1 MLRYRSLCVL
11 PKKGIA
17 EIPFGPGH
25 MNGIYAFLSLRSE
38 GNMSEVAAMGF
49 RERFLAR
56 NHICAERVVGLQQR
70 HGRRV
75 VLVENSFDASKRSKA
90 DGLVTALRHPVLSIT
105 VADCLPIFLLDK
117 STGSFSVVHSG
128 WRGTG
133 IVLDALKLMERACGT
148 RRDSVH
154 VTIGPGIGPCCYDV
168 PEERYQSFLTRF
180 AEDCVEIRQGK
191 HYLDLK
197 AANAGLL
204 ADNGVEDVTVVTDCT
219 SCNPLLGSFRRDG
232 PRSFTPM
239 LAIAGHFAHQPR
251 E

>member
-1 MLRYRSLCVL
+1 MPQYRSLRVL
-11 PKKGIA
+11 PGKGIA
-17 EIPFGPGH
+17 EIPFCRGH

-38 GNMSEVAAMGF
+38 GNMSEVADIGS

-56 NHICAERVVGLQQR
+56 NHISQERVIGLRQR

-75 VLVENSFDASKRSKA
+75 ILVEDIFDASKRSEA

-117 STGSFSVVHSG
+117 STGSFGVVHSG

-148 RRDSVH
+148 RRESVH

-168 PEERYQSFLTRF
+168 PEERYRSFLTRF
-180 AEDCVEIRQGK
+180 TEDCVEIRLGK

-219 SCNPLLGSFRRDG
+219 SCNPLLSSFRRDG
-232 PRSFTPM
+232 PRGFTPM
-239 LAIAGHFAHQPR
+239 LAVAGHFAHQSR